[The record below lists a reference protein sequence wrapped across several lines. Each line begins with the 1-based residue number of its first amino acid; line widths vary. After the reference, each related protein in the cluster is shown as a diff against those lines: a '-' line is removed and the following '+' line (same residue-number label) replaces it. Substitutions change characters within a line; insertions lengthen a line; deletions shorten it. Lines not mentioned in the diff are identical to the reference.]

1 MKDYTKLRRA
11 FTLVCIFSICSI
23 CRYSAAQSL
32 KIAVASNLLLPFQEI
47 EKKFE
52 DKYPYQVELIP
63 GASGTITS
71 QIMNGAPYH
80 LFVSAE
86 DKYIEQLIG
95 EDKTHGGPITLCFG
109 TVYLWVRKGID
120 GIDIET
126 ILKSDKVK
134 SIGLAHPDLAPYGKQ
149 ARDWLERKQLGLL
162 VHDKIV
168 YGNSIGQVN
177 QYILAKSV
185 DVAFTS
191 NSLMFSK
198 EKTDGRFLK
207 VEDSWMEPL
216 PQALVMLKADG
227 AAMFIGTLMKDFLQG
242 KEAKKIFEKYGYQT
256 PVGR

>member
-1 MKDYTKLRRA
+1 MEFYTKIRRA
-11 FTLVCIFSICSI
+11 LTLFWFFCIFCHIG
-23 CRYSAAQSL
+23 AAQSL
-32 KIAVASNLLLPFQEI
+32 KVAVASNLLLPFQEI

-52 DKYPYQVELIP
+52 EKYPYQVELIP

-86 DKYIEQLIG
+86 DKYIEQLIRQ
-95 EDKTHGGPITLCFG
+95 DKTHGGPITLCFG
-109 TVYLWVRKGID
+109 TIYLWVRTGID
-120 GIDIET
+120 GVNPEA

-162 VHDKIV
+162 VHEKIV

-177 QYILAKSV
+177 QYIVAKSV
-185 DVAFTS
+185 DAAFTS

-207 VEDSWMEPL
+207 IQETWLKPL
-216 PQALVMLKADG
+216 PQALVMLKTEG
-227 AAMFIGTLMKDFLQG
+227 AAMFIGTLLKDFLQG
-242 KEAKKIFEKYGYQT
+242 KEAKEIFEKYGYQT